1 MAIVGWN
8 ERQGFQRFF
17 LFFYRLWR
25 CAAGVRTFLS
35 ALKRGMFHLS
45 KPTLPG
51 AAWDIDLYT
60 HGGGSDVIMWTKIL
74 TATANVFLEQHCYHL
89 AYYPLQHWH

>member
-1 MAIVGWN
+1 MQRFGDVFRNVETVVIRRLDENLTVGWN

-17 LFFYRLWR
+17 IFFYRLWR

-51 AAWDIDLYT
+51 AA
-60 HGGGSDVIMWTKIL
+60 
-74 TATANVFLEQHCYHL
+74 
-89 AYYPLQHWH
+89 